1 MQQSDSIGLE
11 LAVHE
16 RLSAIGRGE
25 WDACA
30 GSQNP
35 FLSHDFLQALEE
47 SGSVRPETGWLPQH
61 VALRDATGRL
71 LACAPLYLKG
81 HSQGEYIFDHG
92 WARAYERAGGQYYP
106 KLLSAVPFTPVPGPR
121 LLLHPEAPVGMRQA
135 LVRSLIRVATLR
147 GSATLA
153 VNFTNPDDQAALVAE
168 GFLERHGHQY
178 HFDNPGYADFE
189 DFLAALQ
196 SRKRKQIR
204 KERRAVAEAGIRVL
218 RLTGP
223 ALKPEHWDHF
233 HRFYIDTYD
242 RKWGSPY
249 LTRGFFDLLQQ
260 RMADKVLLVMAFQGD
275 LPIAGALNLIGAD
288 TVFGRNWGCVADY
301 AFLHFELCYY
311 QAIEFAIERRLTRV
325 EAGTQGEHKL
335 QRGYL
340 PVRTTSAHWF
350 ADQGFENAVA
360 RFLETERAEEAELRA
375 ALACHAPFRHADG
388 EEGPDFH

>member
-1 MQQSDSIGLE
+1 MPESESIQLE

-16 RLSAIGRGE
+16 RLSDIGRGE
-25 WDACA
+25 WDSCA
-30 GSQNP
+30 GADNP
-35 FLSHDFLQALEE
+35 FVSFDFLDALEE
-47 SGSVRPETGWLPQH
+47 SGSVCPETGWLPQH
-61 VALRDATGRL
+61 ITLRDGDGRL
-71 LACAPLYLKG
+71 LSCAPLYLKG

-92 WARAYERAGGQYYP
+92 WARAYERAGGRYYP

-121 LLLHPEAPVGMRQA
+121 LLIHPDAPEGMRA
-135 LVRSLIRVATLR
+135 ALIRAMLRLAELR
-147 GSATLA
+147 GSATLG
-153 VNFTNPDDQAALVAE
+153 VNFTSAEDQAALNGQ

-178 HFDNPGYADFE
+178 HFSNPGYADFE

-204 KERRAVAEAGIRVL
+204 KERRAVAEAGIRVE
-218 RLTGP
+218 RLTGAGLEP
-223 ALKPEHWDHF
+223 AHWDHF

-260 RMADKVLLVMAFQGD
+260 RMADRVLLVMAFREGE
-275 LPIAGALNLIGAD
+275 PIAGALNLIGSDALY
-288 TVFGRNWGCVADY
+288 GRNWGCIADY

-311 QAIEFAIERRLTRV
+311 QAIDFAIARGLKRV

-340 PVRTTSAHWF
+340 PVVTHSAHWF
-350 ADQGFENAVA
+350 ADSGFEEAVA
-360 RFLETERAEEAELRA
+360 RFLVEERAEEAAFRQ
-375 ALACHAPFRHADG
+375 ALGAHSPFRQG
-388 EEGPDFH
+388 EDIAQA